1 MQYMSDNIHNGHRQR
16 MLDKFFKA
24 PDSLADYELIEILLY
39 PVLPRINTNEIAHR
53 LLQTFGNVKRLFE
66 ASPEELMSVNGIGK
80 SAAAQIVLFSKLLA
94 SSKLNSA
101 PTREKVFSFA
111 VSKENFIKN
120 FPDPTYEKLILVLLD
135 EKERKITQIEFTNRR
150 EEEVKLELIEISK
163 ALAINRPTYVIAMH
177 NHPSGCLIPSLADDK
192 FTANLDMI
200 CSLHGI
206 TLRDH
211 VIVTPDDAMSYH
223 MTGRLKQI
231 KDTANVKQ
239 ILNNI
244 EGL

>member
-1 MQYMSDNIHNGHRQR
+1 MNNNIHSGHRQR
-16 MLDKFFKA
+16 MLDRFLNA

-53 LLQTFGNVKRLFE
+53 LLQTFGNLKRLFD
-66 ASPEELMSVNGIGK
+66 ASPEELMSVDGIGK
-80 SAAAQIVLFSKLLA
+80 SAAAQIVLFSKLLT
-94 SSKLNSA
+94 SVKVDN
-101 PTREKVFSFA
+101 PPVREKVFSFA
-111 VSKENFIKN
+111 ASKDNFIKN
-120 FPDPTYEKLILVLLD
+120 FPDPTYEKLILILLD
-135 EKERKITQIEFTNRR
+135 DKERKITQIEFTSCR

-177 NHPSGCLIPSLADDK
+177 NHPSGSLIPSLADDK

-211 VIVTPDDAMSYH
+211 VIVTTKDAMSYH
-223 MTGRLKQI
+223 MTGRLQQI

-244 EGL
+244 EEL